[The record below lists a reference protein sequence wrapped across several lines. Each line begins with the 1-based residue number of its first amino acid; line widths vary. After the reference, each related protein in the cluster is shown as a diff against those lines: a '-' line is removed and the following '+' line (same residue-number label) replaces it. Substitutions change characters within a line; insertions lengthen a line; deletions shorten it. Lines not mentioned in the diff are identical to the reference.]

1 MRRRR
6 LSRKKNILVRKI
18 LILAILLIATA
29 VLLTSCNKRADEND
43 NIDDVVE
50 STENVAEG
58 VVYSKIYFPDHENT
72 YLYMELKYI
81 NKATVEEAVWKV
93 FEELKAGP
101 EQEKLYAIITE
112 DVNVLSVKIEEN
124 ICTVDL
130 SSGFITSNS
139 DSSRKEMM
147 ALYSVVN
154 SICALPDIDQVKIN
168 VEGNVSAT
176 LGEYTLKD
184 NFESDQNIVF

>member
-1 MRRRR
+1 
-6 LSRKKNILVRKI
+6 
-18 LILAILLIATA
+18 
-29 VLLTSCNKRADEND
+29 
-43 NIDDVVE
+43 
-50 STENVAEG
+50 
-58 VVYSKIYFPDHENT
+58 
-72 YLYMELKYI
+72 MELKYI
-81 NKATVEEAVWKV
+81 NKATVEEAVSKV
-93 FEELKAGP
+93 FDELKTGP
-101 EQEKLYAIITE
+101 EQEKLYAIISE

-154 SICALPDIDQVKIN
+154 SICALPGIDQVKIN
-168 VEGNVSAT
+168 VEGNESAT

-184 NFESDQNIVF
+184 NFEADQNIVF

>member
-6 LSRKKNILVRKI
+6 LSKKKNILIRKI
-18 LILAILLIATA
+18 LILAVLLIAIT
-29 VLLTSCNKRADEND
+29 VLLTSCNKNTDEN
-43 NIDDVVE
+43 NVEEVVE
-50 STENVAEG
+50 STESVTEG
-58 VVYSKIYFPDHENT
+58 VVYSKVYFPDHENT

-81 NKATVEEAVWKV
+81 NKATVEEAVSKV
-93 FEELKAGP
+93 FDELKTGT
-101 EQEKLYAIITE
+101 EQEKLYAIISE

-154 SICALPDIDQVKIN
+154 SICALPGIDQVKIN
-168 VEGNVSAT
+168 VEGNESAT

-184 NFESDQNIVF
+184 NFEADQNIVF

>member
-6 LSRKKNILVRKI
+6 LSKKKNILIRKI
-18 LILAILLIATA
+18 LILAVLLIAIT
-29 VLLTSCNKRADEND
+29 VLLTSCNKNADEN
-43 NIDDVVE
+43 NVEEVVE
-50 STENVAEG
+50 STESVAEG
-58 VVYSKIYFPDHENT
+58 VVYSKVYFPDHENT

-81 NKATVEEAVWKV
+81 NKATVEEAVSKV
-93 FEELKAGP
+93 FDELKTGP
-101 EQEKLYAIITE
+101 EQEKLYAIISE

-147 ALYSVVN
+147 ALYSIVN
-154 SICALPDIDQVKIN
+154 SICALPGIDQVKIN
-168 VEGNVSAT
+168 VEGNESAT

-184 NFESDQNIVF
+184 NFEADQNIVF

>member
-6 LSRKKNILVRKI
+6 LSKKKNILIRKI
-18 LILAILLIATA
+18 LILAVLLIAIT
-29 VLLTSCNKRADEND
+29 VLLTSCNKNTDEN
-43 NIDDVVE
+43 NVEEVVE
-50 STENVAEG
+50 STESVAEG
-58 VVYSKIYFPDHENT
+58 VVYSKVYFPDHENT

-81 NKATVEEAVWKV
+81 NKATVEEAVSKV
-93 FEELKAGP
+93 FDELKTGP
-101 EQEKLYAIITE
+101 EQEKLYAIISE

-147 ALYSVVN
+147 ALYSIVN
-154 SICALPDIDQVKIN
+154 SICALPGIDQVKIN
-168 VEGNVSAT
+168 VEGNECAT

-184 NFESDQNIVF
+184 NFEADQNIVF

>member
-6 LSRKKNILVRKI
+6 LSKKKNILIRKI
-18 LILAILLIATA
+18 LILAVLLIAIT
-29 VLLTSCNKRADEND
+29 VLLTSCNKNTDEN
-43 NIDDVVE
+43 NVEEVVE
-50 STENVAEG
+50 STESVTEG
-58 VVYSKIYFPDHENT
+58 VVYSKVYFPDHENT

-81 NKATVEEAVWKV
+81 NKATVEEAVSKV
-93 FEELKAGP
+93 FDELKTGP
-101 EQEKLYAIITE
+101 EQEKLYAIISE

-147 ALYSVVN
+147 ALYSIVN
-154 SICALPDIDQVKIN
+154 SICALPGIDQVKIN
-168 VEGNVSAT
+168 VEGNESAT

-184 NFESDQNIVF
+184 NFEADQNIVF

>member
-6 LSRKKNILVRKI
+6 LSKKKNILIRKI
-18 LILAILLIATA
+18 LILAVLLIAIT
-29 VLLTSCNKRADEND
+29 VLLTSCNKNADEN
-43 NIDDVVE
+43 NVEEVVE
-50 STENVAEG
+50 STESVAEG
-58 VVYSKIYFPDHENT
+58 VVYSKVYFPDYENT

-81 NKATVEEAVWKV
+81 NKATVEEAVSKV
-93 FEELKAGP
+93 FDELKTGP
-101 EQEKLYAIITE
+101 EQEKLYAIISE

-147 ALYSVVN
+147 ALYSIVN
-154 SICALPDIDQVKIN
+154 SICALPGIDQVKIN
-168 VEGNVSAT
+168 VEGNESAT

-184 NFESDQNIVF
+184 NFEADQNIVF

>member
-6 LSRKKNILVRKI
+6 LPKKKNILIRKI
-18 LILAILLIATA
+18 LILAVLLIAIT
-29 VLLTSCNKRADEND
+29 VLLTSCNKNADEN
-43 NIDDVVE
+43 NVEEVVE
-50 STENVAEG
+50 STESVAEG
-58 VVYSKIYFPDHENT
+58 VVYSKVYFPDHENT

-81 NKATVEEAVWKV
+81 NKATVEEAVSKV
-93 FEELKAGP
+93 FDELKTGP
-101 EQEKLYAIITE
+101 EQEKLYAIISE

-147 ALYSVVN
+147 ALYSIVN
-154 SICALPDIDQVKIN
+154 SICALPGIDQVKIN
-168 VEGNVSAT
+168 VEGNESAT

-184 NFESDQNIVF
+184 NFEADQNIVF

>member
-6 LSRKKNILVRKI
+6 LSKKKNILIRKI
-18 LILAILLIATA
+18 LILAVLLIAIT
-29 VLLTSCNKRADEND
+29 VLLTSCNKNADEN
-43 NIDDVVE
+43 NVEEVVE
-50 STENVAEG
+50 STESVTEG
-58 VVYSKIYFPDHENT
+58 VVYSKVYFPDYENT

-81 NKATVEEAVWKV
+81 NKATVEEAVSKV
-93 FEELKAGP
+93 FDELKTGP
-101 EQEKLYAIITE
+101 EQEKLYAIISE

-147 ALYSVVN
+147 ALYSIVN
-154 SICALPDIDQVKIN
+154 SICALPGIDQVKIN
-168 VEGNVSAT
+168 VEGNESAT

-184 NFESDQNIVF
+184 NFEADQNIVF

>member
-18 LILAILLIATA
+18 LILAILLIAIA

-58 VVYSKIYFPDHENT
+58 VVYSKIYFPDYENT

-154 SICALPDIDQVKIN
+154 SICALPGIDQVKIN

>member
-6 LSRKKNILVRKI
+6 LSKKKNILIRKI
-18 LILAILLIATA
+18 LILAVLLIAIT
-29 VLLTSCNKRADEND
+29 VLLTSCNKNADEN
-43 NIDDVVE
+43 NVEEVVE
-50 STENVAEG
+50 STESVTEG
-58 VVYSKIYFPDHENT
+58 VVYSKVYFPDHENT

-81 NKATVEEAVWKV
+81 NKATVEEAVSKV
-93 FEELKAGP
+93 FDELKTGP
-101 EQEKLYAIITE
+101 EQEKLYAIISE

-147 ALYSVVN
+147 ALYSIVN
-154 SICALPDIDQVKIN
+154 SICALPGIDQVKIN
-168 VEGNVSAT
+168 VEGNESAT

-184 NFESDQNIVF
+184 NFEADQNIVF